1 MDGSCATPDPAPAL
15 HAPRATVR
23 LVVGLGNP
31 GSKYESTPHNL
42 GFLVVD
48 RLAGQCGIRIK
59 RKDSMALVGS
69 GVVGGCSALL
79 AKPQTYM
86 NLSGCSVRAL
96 LEKHSAS
103 PHDMVLIYDDLD
115 LPWKTLRIRARGSP
129 GGHHG
134 VESVSREIGTTAFP
148 RVRLGIA
155 GYRVADG
162 AEFVLAPFRRAQEKE
177 LDELLDL
184 AARAVESVISE
195 GVEKSMAK
203 FNRRARGQQTEE
215 E

>member
-1 MDGSCATPDPAPAL
+1 MPEL
-15 HAPRATVR
+15 HVPPSTLR

-31 GSKYESTPHNL
+31 GSEYESTPHNL

-48 RLAGQCGIRIK
+48 RLAEQCGIRIK

-69 GVVGGCSALL
+69 GVVEGCRALL

-86 NLSGCSVRAL
+86 NLSGRSVRAL
-96 LEKHSAS
+96 LEKYSLS
-103 PHDMVLIYDDLD
+103 PADMLVVYDDLD
-115 LPWKTLRIRARGSP
+115 LPWGTIRIRARGSA

-134 VESVSREIGTTAFP
+134 VESVSSEIGSTEFP
-148 RVRLGIA
+148 RIRLGIA
-155 GYRVADG
+155 GYRVSDG
-162 AEFVLAPFRRAQEKE
+162 AEFVLAPFGRAQKKE

-184 AARAVESVISE
+184 AAQALASIISE

>member
-1 MDGSCATPDPAPAL
+1 MPAL
-15 HAPRATVR
+15 HVPPSTLR

-31 GSKYESTPHNL
+31 GSEYESTPHNL

-48 RLAGQCGIRIK
+48 RLALQCGIRIK

-69 GVVGGCSALL
+69 GAVEGCRALL

-86 NLSGCSVRAL
+86 NLSGRSVRAL
-96 LEKHSAS
+96 LEKYSVS
-103 PHDMVLIYDDLD
+103 PADMVVVYDDLD
-115 LPWKTLRIRARGSP
+115 LPWQTIRIRARGSA

-134 VESVSREIGTTAFP
+134 VESVTGEIGTTEFP

-155 GYRVADG
+155 GYRVSDG
-162 AEFVLAPFRRAQEKE
+162 AEFVLAPFRRAQKKE

-184 AARAVESVISE
+184 AAQAVASIISE
-195 GVEKSMAK
+195 GVEKSMAR
-203 FNRRARGQQTEE
+203 FNRHARGQQTEE

>member
-1 MDGSCATPDPAPAL
+1 VPAL
-15 HAPRATVR
+15 HVPPATLR

-31 GSKYESTPHNL
+31 GSEYESTPHNL

-48 RLAGQCGIRIK
+48 RLAAQCGIRIK

-69 GVVGGCSALL
+69 GAVEGCPALL

-86 NLSGCSVRAL
+86 NLSGRSVRAL
-96 LEKHSAS
+96 LEKYSVS
-103 PHDMVLIYDDLD
+103 PADMLVVYDDLD
-115 LPWKTLRIRARGSP
+115 LPWQTIRIRARGSA

-134 VESVSREIGTTAFP
+134 VESVSSEIGTTEFP

-155 GYRVADG
+155 GYRVSDG
-162 AEFVLAPFRRAQEKE
+162 AEFVLAPFGRAQKKE

-184 AARAVESVISE
+184 AAQAVASIISE